1 LRGAVYGG
9 YYHVARFT
17 FLAPASPTRL
27 SMFQISPRQHPGA
40 LFFGLMAM
48 TREREKI
55 NKAIREKRFEETD
68 KTAKEL
74 IEAAAVARREK
85 SERLLKARL
94 AAQQGAPPTS

>member
-1 LRGAVYGG
+1 MRGAVYGG

-17 FLAPASPTRL
+17 FLATYFAPAT
-27 SMFQISPRQHPGA
+27 PRA

-48 TREREKI
+48 TREREKV
-55 NKAIREKRFEETD
+55 NKAMREKRFEETD

-94 AAQQGAPPTS
+94 AAQQGASTSYRD